1 VVSELL
7 LRVWVAM
14 QTRLVP
20 SEKGQSTAEYA
31 LIMIAAAA
39 IVGLLMTWAT
49 KTNLVSG
56 LFNGVI
62 NKVKSL
68 F

>member
-1 VVSELL
+1 MSELL